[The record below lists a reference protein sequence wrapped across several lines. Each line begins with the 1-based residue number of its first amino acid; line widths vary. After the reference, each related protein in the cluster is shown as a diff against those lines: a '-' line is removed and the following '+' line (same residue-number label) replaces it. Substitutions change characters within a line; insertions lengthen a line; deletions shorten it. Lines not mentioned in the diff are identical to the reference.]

1 MPPPAFSK
9 AFKRPAVILA
19 ASALVAYAL
28 GPNEPSSYPFISP
41 IDAKFSILVFAQ
53 CFVVSVNETNIGIS
67 IFSFCSSCLCGSKS
81 STLVITTLLS
91 LTSSESSSSEDS
103 SFSSSDLKNNF
114 LKNLIIP
121 FTISAIVI
129 SNIII
134 NPNILI
140 ITITIVAPSTAN
152 NDTSAQ
158 AKNAPIIPPPVFLTK
173 LALSNETSILLI
185 VALNI
190 SAVGSELFVI
200 YLTTELLGLNGL
212 MTSII
217 SMLSIAE
224 LGVGEAINYSLYT
237 PLAKGDKAQVNAI
250 MKLYKKLYLGIAGVI
265 LVIGLA
271 IIPFL
276 HLVIDADITLPFS
289 YIYKIYFL
297 FLFDYDILEAKVINN
312 SLTHSDNYITINKGK
327 KDGVRSEM
335 GVIDGNGV
343 VGIVYLVSDNYSIVI
358 PVLNSK
364 SSISCKVKRSD
375 YFGFLKWDGG
385 SSKFAVVKDMPRHSL
400 FSLGD
405 TIVTSG
411 HSAVFPGGISV
422 GTIEDMMDSQ
432 DGLSYQLKVKLF
444 TDFGRLDYVRV
455 IAKKGQEE
463 QMNLEQQLNNEK
475 K

>member
-1 MPPPAFSK
+1 M
-9 AFKRPAVILA
+9 R
-19 ASALVAYAL
+19 
-28 GPNEPSSYPFISP
+28 N
-41 IDAKFSILVFAQ
+41 
-53 CFVVSVNETNIGIS
+53 
-67 IFSFCSSCLCGSKS
+67 
-81 STLVITTLLS
+81 LLN
-91 LTSSESSSSEDS
+91 
-103 SFSSSDLKNNF
+103 FF
-114 LKNLIIP
+114 LKYNHW
-121 FTISAIVI
+121 F
-129 SNIII
+129 
-134 NPNILI
+134 
-140 ITITIVAPSTAN
+140 
-152 NDTSAQ
+152 
-158 AKNAPIIPPPVFLTK
+158 
-173 LALSNETSILLI
+173 
-185 VALNI
+185 
-190 SAVGSELFVI
+190 LFVI
-200 YLTTELLGLNGL
+200 LE
-212 MTSII
+212 II
-217 SMLSIAE
+217 SFALLFRFNNYQGSIFFTSSNQVAGSIYEMANHVTGYFHLKTMNDKLVQKNVE
-224 LGVGEAINYSLYT
+224 LELQIEHLRNALDRLTDDTTAIE
-237 PLAKGDKAQVNAI
+237 Q
-250 MKLYKKLYLGIAGVI
+250 MKKDV
-265 LVIGLA
+265 
-271 IIPFL
+271 
-276 HLVIDADITLPFS
+276 
-289 YIYKIYFL
+289 
-297 FLFDYDILEAKVINN
+297 LFDYDILEAKVINN